1 MAELNK
7 NEMIKRVEESIKNI
21 EDKNFNV
28 YFVVLDTKGNPSGTL
43 EYLYKT
49 ALVLKN
55 KGYNVAMLHQ
65 EEDNEFVGVAD
76 WLGEEYANLPHLSIG
91 EKSKT
96 NVDIGPSDFLFVP
109 EIFSSVLVHTKQ
121 LPCKRVMIMQNYNH
135 LEEFMPVGVTPEDLR
150 VSDIITTT
158 KVQEGILHSF
168 FPNVKTYVVSPS
180 IGKMFRPNDNPR
192 KLIVNII
199 SKNPSDVSRIVKPFY
214 WKYPI
219 YKWVSFR
226 DLRGLSQETF
236 CEALRE
242 AAITIWV
249 DDKTNFGY
257 SALEAMRCGSI
268 LLAKIPDNLS
278 DWNVDKDEE
287 GNEKLTNSCIW
298 FENIDRLPD
307 MIASVVRS
315 WTLDKI
321 PQNLYDEQH
330 KLDNAY
336 SEDLQEK
343 EIEYVYE
350 KNIFE
355 ERLKS
360 FKEVL
365 SHLKNNDV
373 EINEE

>member
-1 MAELNK
+1 MAEIDR
-7 NEMIKRVEESIKNI
+7 NEMIKRVEDSIKNL
-21 EDKNFNV
+21 EDKTFNV

-55 KGYNVAMLHQ
+55 KGYNVTMLHQ
-65 EEDNEFVGVAD
+65 EDDKEFVGVGD
-76 WLGEEYANLPHLSIG
+76 WLGEEYAALPHLSIG
-91 EKSKT
+91 ENSKN

-109 EIFSSVLVHTKQ
+109 EVFASVLVHTKQ
-121 LPCKRVMIMQNYNH
+121 LSCKRVMIMQNYNH
-135 LEEFMPVGVTPEDLR
+135 LEEFMPVGVTPEDIR
-150 VSDIITTT
+150 VSDVITTT

-168 FPNVKTYVVSPS
+168 FPNLRTHVVSPS
-180 IGKMFRPNDNPR
+180 ISKMFRRSDNPR
-192 KLIVNII
+192 KLIVNVI
-199 SKNPSDVSRIVKPFY
+199 SKNQSDISRIVKPFY

-242 AAITIWV
+242 AAVTIWV

-257 SALEAMRCGSI
+257 SALEALRCGTI
-268 LLAKIPDNLS
+268 LLAKVPENLS
-278 DWNVDKDEE
+278 DWNVDKDDN

-298 FENIDRLPD
+298 FESIDRLPD

-321 PQNLYDEQH
+321 PQTIYDEEA
-330 KLDNAY
+330 KLDGLYTEEA
-336 SEDLQEK
+336 QEK
-343 EIEYVYE
+343 EIEYIYE
-350 KNIFE
+350 KTLFD

-365 SHLKNNDV
+365 SHLKNNV
-373 EINEE
+373 EENNE

>member
-1 MAELNK
+1 MAEIDR
-7 NEMIKRVEESIKNI
+7 NEMIKRVEDSIKLI
-21 EDKNFNV
+21 EDKDFNV

-43 EYLYKT
+43 EYIYKT

-55 KGYNVAMLHQ
+55 KGYKVTMLHQ
-65 EEDNEFVGVAD
+65 EEENEFVGVAD
-76 WLGEEYANLPHLSIG
+76 WLGEEYANIPHLSIG

-109 EIFSSVLVHTKQ
+109 EIYASVLVHTKQ

-168 FPNVKTYVVSPS
+168 FPNTRTHVVSPS
-180 IGKMFRPNDNPR
+180 ISKMFRPNENPR
-192 KLIVNII
+192 KLIVNVI
-199 SKNPSDVSRIVKPFY
+199 SKNTSDVSRIVKPFY
-214 WKYPI
+214 WKYPV

-242 AAITIWV
+242 AAITIWI

-268 LLAKIPDNLS
+268 LLAKVPENLS

-287 GNEKLTNSCIW
+287 GNEKLTNACVW
-298 FENIDRLPD
+298 FDSIDRLPD

-315 WTLDKI
+315 WTLDKV
-321 PQNLYDEQH
+321 PQTLYDEEH
-330 KLDNAY
+330 KLDAMY
-336 SEDLQEK
+336 SEEAQEK

-350 KNIFE
+350 KTLFE
-355 ERLKS
+355 ERLKN

-373 EINEE
+373 EENEE

>member
-1 MAELNK
+1 MAEIDR
-7 NEMIKRVEESIKNI
+7 NEMIKRVEDSIKNL
-21 EDKNFNV
+21 EDKTFNV

-43 EYLYKT
+43 EYLYNT

-55 KGYNVAMLHQ
+55 KGYNVTMLHQ
-65 EEDNEFVGVAD
+65 EDDKEFVGVGD
-76 WLGEEYANLPHLSIG
+76 WLGEEYAALPHLSIG
-91 EKSKT
+91 ENSKN

-109 EIFSSVLVHTKQ
+109 EVFASVLVHTKQ
-121 LPCKRVMIMQNYNH
+121 LSCKRVMIMQNYNH
-135 LEEFMPVGVTPEDLR
+135 LEEFMPVGVTPEDIR
-150 VSDIITTT
+150 VSDVITTT

-168 FPNVKTYVVSPS
+168 FPNLRTHVVSPS
-180 IGKMFRPNDNPR
+180 ISKMFRRSDNPK
-192 KLIVNII
+192 KLIVNVI
-199 SKNPSDVSRIVKPFY
+199 SKNQSDISRIVKPFY

-242 AAITIWV
+242 AAVTIWV

-257 SALEAMRCGSI
+257 SALEALRCGTI
-268 LLAKIPDNLS
+268 LLAKVPENLS
-278 DWNVDKDEE
+278 DWNVDKDEN
-287 GNEKLTNSCIW
+287 GNERLTNSCIW
-298 FENIDRLPD
+298 FESIDRLPD

-321 PQNLYDEQH
+321 PQTIYDEEA
-330 KLDNAY
+330 KLDGLYTEEA
-336 SEDLQEK
+336 QEK

-350 KNIFE
+350 KTLFD

-365 SHLKNNDV
+365 SHLKNNV
-373 EINEE
+373 EENNE

>member
-1 MAELNK
+1 MAEIDR
-7 NEMIKRVEESIKNI
+7 NEMIKRVEDSIKSL
-21 EDKNFNV
+21 EDKTFNV

-55 KGYNVAMLHQ
+55 KGYNVTMLHQ
-65 EEDNEFVGVAD
+65 EDDKEFVGVGD
-76 WLGEEYANLPHLSIG
+76 WLGEEYAALPHLSIG
-91 EKSKT
+91 ENSKN

-109 EIFSSVLVHTKQ
+109 EVFASVLVHTKQ
-121 LPCKRVMIMQNYNH
+121 LSCKRVMIMQNYNH
-135 LEEFMPVGVTPEDLR
+135 LEEFMPVGVTPEDIR
-150 VSDIITTT
+150 VSDVITTT

-168 FPNVKTYVVSPS
+168 FPNLRTHVVSPS
-180 IGKMFRPNDNPR
+180 ISKMFRKSDNPK
-192 KLIVNII
+192 KLIVNVI
-199 SKNPSDVSRIVKPFY
+199 SKNQSDISRIVKPFY

-242 AAITIWV
+242 AAVTIWV

-257 SALEAMRCGSI
+257 SALEALRCGTI
-268 LLAKIPDNLS
+268 LLAKVPENLS
-278 DWNVDKDEE
+278 DWNVDKDDN

-298 FENIDRLPD
+298 FESIDRLPD

-321 PQNLYDEQH
+321 PQTIYDEEA
-330 KLDNAY
+330 KLDGFYTEEA
-336 SEDLQEK
+336 QEK

-350 KNIFE
+350 KTLFD

-365 SHLKNNDV
+365 SHLKNNV
-373 EINEE
+373 EENNE

>member
-1 MAELNK
+1 MAEIDR
-7 NEMIKRVEESIKNI
+7 NEMIKRVEDSIKSL
-21 EDKNFNV
+21 EDKTFNV

-55 KGYNVAMLHQ
+55 KGYNVTMLHQ
-65 EEDNEFVGVAD
+65 EDDKEFVGVGD
-76 WLGEEYANLPHLSIG
+76 WLGEEYAALPHLSIG
-91 EKSKT
+91 ENSKN

-109 EIFSSVLVHTKQ
+109 EVFASVLVHTKQ
-121 LPCKRVMIMQNYNH
+121 LSCKRVMIMQNYNH
-135 LEEFMPVGVTPEDLR
+135 LEEFMPVGVTPEDIR
-150 VSDIITTT
+150 VSDVITTT

-168 FPNVKTYVVSPS
+168 FPNLRTHVVSPS
-180 IGKMFRPNDNPR
+180 ISKMFRRSDNPK
-192 KLIVNII
+192 KLIVNVI
-199 SKNPSDVSRIVKPFY
+199 SKNQSDISRIVKPFY

-242 AAITIWV
+242 AAVTIWV

-257 SALEAMRCGSI
+257 SALEALRCGTI
-268 LLAKIPDNLS
+268 LLAKVPENLS
-278 DWNVDKDEE
+278 DWNVDKDDN
-287 GNEKLTNSCIW
+287 GNERLTNSCIW
-298 FENIDRLPD
+298 FENIDRLPE

-321 PQNLYDEQH
+321 PQTIYDEEA
-330 KLDNAY
+330 KLDGLYTEEA
-336 SEDLQEK
+336 QEK

-350 KNIFE
+350 KTLFD

-365 SHLKNNDV
+365 SHLKNNV
-373 EINEE
+373 EENNE

>member
-1 MAELNK
+1 MAEIDR
-7 NEMIKRVEESIKNI
+7 NEMIKRVEDSIKSL
-21 EDKNFNV
+21 EDKTFNV

-55 KGYNVAMLHQ
+55 KGYNVTMLHQ
-65 EEDNEFVGVAD
+65 EDDKEFVGVGD
-76 WLGEEYANLPHLSIG
+76 WLGEEYAALPHLSIG
-91 EKSKT
+91 ENSKN

-109 EIFSSVLVHTKQ
+109 EVFASVLVHTKQ
-121 LPCKRVMIMQNYNH
+121 LSCKRVMIMQNYNH
-135 LEEFMPVGVTPEDLR
+135 LEEFMPVGVTPEDIR
-150 VSDIITTT
+150 VSDVITTT

-168 FPNVKTYVVSPS
+168 FPNLRTHVVSPS
-180 IGKMFRPNDNPR
+180 ISKMFRRSDNPK
-192 KLIVNII
+192 KLIVNVI
-199 SKNPSDVSRIVKPFY
+199 SKNQSDISRIVKPFY

-242 AAITIWV
+242 AAVTIWV

-257 SALEAMRCGSI
+257 SALEALRCGTI
-268 LLAKIPDNLS
+268 LLAKVPENLS
-278 DWNVDKDEE
+278 DWNVDKDEN
-287 GNEKLTNSCIW
+287 GNERLTNSCIW
-298 FENIDRLPD
+298 FESIDRLPD

-321 PQNLYDEQH
+321 PQTIYDEEA
-330 KLDNAY
+330 KLEGLYTEEA
-336 SEDLQEK
+336 QEK

-350 KNIFE
+350 KTLFD

-365 SHLKNNDV
+365 SHLKNNV
-373 EINEE
+373 EENNE